1 MLVSVSPQTLEEL
14 TDTVFPA
21 PLKSSERRKLRQKVV
36 EKYSL
41 TPEIGD
47 LLVPE
52 GLQSQKF
59 STHVNEHGVRM
70 NPSLPGRSHINMAIP
85 YRSRISHQKVTRCG
99 LRLERGPMS

>member
-1 MLVSVSPQTLEEL
+1 MLPQTLEEL

-59 STHVNEHGVRM
+59 STHVNEHGVRF
-70 NPSLPGRSHINMAIP
+70 NITLQRRTEAYLSITYRSHIF
-85 YRSRISHQKVTRCG
+85 RQKGTRCG
-99 LRLERGPMS
+99 LRSERGPMS